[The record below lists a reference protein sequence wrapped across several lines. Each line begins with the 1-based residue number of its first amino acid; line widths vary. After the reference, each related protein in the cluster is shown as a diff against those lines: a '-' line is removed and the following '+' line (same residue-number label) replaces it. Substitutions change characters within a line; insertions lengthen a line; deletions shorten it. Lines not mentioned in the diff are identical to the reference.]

1 MKKQIFRAI
10 IKVALAVLMASLVL
24 IVAVLHKHF
33 LERVTHELGQSTAYI
48 AHGVENEGLDYLT
61 EGLPQE
67 DRITWVAPD
76 GTVLFDNRQEAST
89 MANHAAR
96 EEIAEALQFGEGM
109 AVRHSDT
116 QAQQTIYYAMRLPD
130 GSVVRLA
137 AAQQSVWALVLQALQ
152 PVVLVMLLALAMAL
166 YLAGQ
171 LSRQLVAPINAIDLR
186 DPDDTA
192 YEELAP
198 LVSRLRSQN
207 RQIRRQMDDLRRR
220 QEEFNAITAHMS
232 EGLLV
237 LDKEARVLS
246 HNSAARALLQIRMP
260 VEGER
265 VQVLSREAGLHR
277 CVEEA
282 LAGRHCEE
290 LLEGSRR
297 VLASPV
303 TQDGRLT
310 GAVLMVLDVT
320 EKEQREALRR
330 EFTANVSHEL
340 KTPLTGILGTAELL
354 QSGLV
359 KPQDIS
365 HFAGNIHR
373 EARRLIDLV
382 NDIIKISR
390 LDEGGFAD
398 AWERVD
404 LHAVAEQVRQQ
415 LALAAEQKRVTVE
428 VRGGSA
434 WVMGVPRIIEE
445 IVYNLCDNAIAYNV
459 TGGRVDLTVVNSADG
474 ARLIVADSGTG
485 IPPEAQERVF
495 ERFYRV
501 DQSHSGSGTGL
512 GLSIV
517 KHGAAYLGAQVSLES
532 KVGKGSVF
540 TLIFPKQEG

>member
-1 MKKQIFRAI
+1 MKKRIFRAI
-10 IKVALAVLMASLVL
+10 MKVALAVLLASLVL
-24 IVAVLHKHF
+24 IVAVLHGYF
-33 LERVTHELGQSTAYI
+33 LERVTDELGQSTAYI
-48 AHGVENEGLDYLT
+48 AHGVENEGMTYLT

-76 GTVLFDNRQEAST
+76 GTVLFDNRQEASA

-96 EEIAEALQFGEGM
+96 EEIAEALQWGEGTAM
-109 AVRHSDT
+109 RHSDT
-116 QAQQTIYYAMRLPD
+116 QAQQTIYYALRLRD
-130 GSVVRLA
+130 GSVIRVA
-137 AAQQSVWALVLQALQ
+137 AAQQSVWALVLQALR
-152 PVVLVMLLALAMAL
+152 PVVLVMLLALAMAM

-171 LSRQLVAPINAIDLR
+171 LSRQLVAPINAIDLN
-186 DPDDTA
+186 DPADTV
-192 YEELAP
+192 YEELSP
-198 LVSRLRSQN
+198 LMDRLRSQSQ
-207 RQIRRQMDDLRRR
+207 QIRRQMDDLRRR
-220 QEEFNAITAHMS
+220 QEEFKAITAHMS
-232 EGLLV
+232 EGLLL

-246 HNSAARALLQIRMP
+246 YNSAARTLLQIQTP

-265 VQVLSREAGLHR
+265 VQTFSREAGLHR

-282 LAGRHCEE
+282 LAGHHCEE
-290 LLEGSRR
+290 VLEGSRR

-303 TQDGRLT
+303 TQNGSLT

-359 KPQDIS
+359 KPEDIS

-390 LDEGGFAD
+390 LDEGGLAD

-404 LHAVAEQVRQQ
+404 LRAVAEQVRQQ
-415 LALAAEQKRVTVE
+415 LALAAEQKHVTVE

-459 TGGRVDLTVVNSADG
+459 SGGHVDLTAVNSADG
-474 ARLIVADSGTG
+474 VRLIVADSGMG

>member
-1 MKKQIFRAI
+1 M
-10 IKVALAVLMASLVL
+10 
-24 IVAVLHKHF
+24 
-33 LERVTHELGQSTAYI
+33 
-48 AHGVENEGLDYLT
+48 
-61 EGLPQE
+61 
-67 DRITWVAPD
+67 
-76 GTVLFDNRQEAST
+76 
-89 MANHAAR
+89 
-96 EEIAEALQFGEGM
+96 
-109 AVRHSDT
+109 
-116 QAQQTIYYAMRLPD
+116 
-130 GSVVRLA
+130 
-137 AAQQSVWALVLQALQ
+137 
-152 PVVLVMLLALAMAL
+152 
-166 YLAGQ
+166 
-171 LSRQLVAPINAIDLR
+171 
-186 DPDDTA
+186 
-192 YEELAP
+192 
-198 LVSRLRSQN
+198 SRLRSQN

-246 HNSAARALLQIRMP
+246 HNSAAQALLQIPMP
-260 VEGER
+260 IEGAR
-265 VQVLSREAGLHR
+265 VQELSHEAGLHR

-297 VLASPV
+297 ILASPV

-404 LHAVAEQVRQQ
+404 LRTVAEQVRQQ
-415 LALAAEQKRVTVE
+415 LALAAEQKHVTVE
-428 VRGGSA
+428 IRGGSA
-434 WVMGVPRIIEE
+434 WAMGVPRIIEE

-459 TGGRVDLTVVNSADG
+459 SGGHVDLTVVNSADG
-474 ARLIVADSGTG
+474 ARLIVADSGMG
-485 IPPEAQERVF
+485 SPPEAQERVF

-517 KHGAAYLGAQVSLES
+517 KHGAAYLGAHVSLES
-532 KVGKGSVF
+532 EVGKGSTF
-540 TLIFPKQEG
+540 TLIFPKNEE